1 MRANRWRIA
10 CIWLVCAVMIASLFA
25 TGILNKQK
33 VWPDVELDC
42 ADADKIWRVEDG
54 DAYGKVAAGPYYDLP
69 VGTYRIKWQIEGDG
83 ENRITLSC
91 SNDAEITPSEII
103 LYPDAWEG
111 EAWFEIKEHTH
122 SFSIN
127 THFESGTRLQIHNI
141 RLYTPEYTDNAFAVS
156 ALLLLLCALLT
167 LHLSGRLTAQGMRA
181 FGLLAIAV
189 LFASLPCL
197 GENSPMAY
205 DTHFHAARIM
215 NLADGLRSGQL
226 PVRAGGFSYNGYGA
240 MTSVFY
246 PDLLLYPW
254 ALMLL
259 GGASMTFVINSLV
272 IVVNALTAW
281 CMLLAGRRVL
291 GDRQA
296 AVCASI
302 LYVLSIYRLEDI
314 YCRLMVGEMLA
325 MAFLPLFILALYEAV
340 FGEKKRWPLLV
351 LSATLIFRSHML
363 TTLLCAVCALAIG
376 VLYIGKII
384 REKRLGAI
392 ILACAAT
399 LLINL
404 NQLIPFVSIYAG
416 GISTPAMQF
425 GFAGSALALAQMLQP
440 GEYIGLALIFGA
452 AAFVCAQAEEG
463 ERDSRRVLW
472 LLLLAGVVCAI
483 LATNLFPWNHVS
495 QLTRGL
501 VDTLQFPWRFLLLT
515 AVCFSLCGGDG
526 VRRMVRTNGMHA
538 ALLTLVVAVMC
549 SAPYIQGMFNY
560 EYDLEF
566 GQSAKTYMIY
576 PEYQIAGTD
585 VNDTRSRAVNMLGD
599 VQMMEYQKD
608 GTRISAQVEAVGD
621 ASLEFPLFGFPGYAA
636 ELDGEEIAWRLGS
649 NNRLTVDLPAGT
661 QGELSVYYEGK
672 TIWTVTDVISLA
684 SALALGLWVFFGKK
698 RRLA

>member
-10 CIWLVCAVMIASLFA
+10 CIWLVCAVMIAGLFA

-33 VWPDVELDC
+33 VWTDVELDC
-42 ADADKIWRVEDG
+42 TDEDKTWRLEDG
-54 DAYGKVAAGPYYDLP
+54 DAYGMVASGPYYDLP

-91 SNDAEITPSEII
+91 SNEAQIAPGEIV
-103 LYPDAWEG
+103 LQPDAWQG
-111 EAWFEIKEHTH
+111 EAAFEIKEHTH

-127 THFESGTRLQIHNI
+127 VHFEAGTRLQIHNI

-156 ALLLLLCALLT
+156 ALLLLLCVLLT
-167 LHLSGRLTAQGMRA
+167 MHLAGRLTAQGMRA
-181 FGLLAIAV
+181 FALLAIAV
-189 LFASLPCL
+189 IFASLPCL

-226 PVRAGGFSYNGYGA
+226 PVRTGGFSYNGYGA

-281 CMLLAGRRVL
+281 CMLLAGKRML
-291 GDRQA
+291 GDTQA

-302 LYVLSIYRLEDI
+302 LYVLSIYRLEDT

-351 LSATLIFRSHML
+351 LSATLVFRSHML
-363 TTLLCAVCALAIG
+363 TTLLCAVTALAIG
-376 VLYIGKII
+376 VLFIGKII
-384 REKRLGAI
+384 REKRLSAI

-404 NQLIPFVSIYAG
+404 NQIVPFLMAFKAG
-416 GISTPAMQF
+416 VNTTVWQF
-425 GFAGSALALAQMLQP
+425 GFAGSALALPQMLQP

-452 AAFVCAQAEEG
+452 AAFVCAQAEEK
-463 ERDSRRVLW
+463 EKDARRILW
-472 LLLLAGVVCAI
+472 LLLLAGVVCAV
-483 LATNLFPWNHVS
+483 LATNLVPWSHVS

-526 VRRMVRTNGMHA
+526 VWRMVRTNGMHA
-538 ALLTLVVAVMC
+538 ALLTLVIAVMC
-549 SAPYIQGMFNY
+549 SVPYIQGMFNY

-585 VNDTRSRAVNMLGD
+585 VNDTRSRAVNVLGD
-599 VQMMEYQKD
+599 AQMTQYRKD
-608 GTRISAQVEAVGD
+608 GTEITAQVEAAD
-621 ASLEFPLFGFPGYAA
+621 AASLEFPLFGFPGYEAK
-636 ELDGEEIAWRLGS
+636 LNGEEIAWRLGS
-649 NNRLTVDLPAGT
+649 NNRLTVDLPAGA
-661 QGELSVYYEGK
+661 QGELTVAYKGE
-672 TIWTVTDVISLA
+672 TIWMITDALSLV
-684 SALALGLWVFFGKK
+684 SALALGLWVFGKK